1 MGCCG
6 GSAKRVAVTRAAAV
20 EFDGV
25 LLVYTGP
32 RLRSF
37 EIVGA
42 VTRLRYYVPGPGEI
56 VELAKTGKQ
65 GINKADMAWFLAV
78 NRGKDYGPPP
88 EELDPEP
95 ETEDGEEDDEPVV
108 D

>member
-6 GSAKRVAVTRAAAV
+6 GAKRAAVSRAAAL

-25 LLVYTGP
+25 LLVYSGARKYP
-32 RLRSF
+32 F

-65 GINKADMAWFLAV
+65 GINRADVGWFLAV
-78 NRGKDYGPPP
+78 NRGKDYGPVPP
-88 EELDPEP
+88 EEPEP
-95 ETEDGEEDDEPVV
+95 EPEPEDDEEDDEPVV